1 MKKLKIEVLKRQEV
15 SKINLRSLRKQE
27 HVPCVMYGAGTE
39 VYFHAHKNNFRNLI
53 YTDQLYLVEI
63 DMEGELHKCIFQSV
77 QFDPVS
83 DEILHIDFIEVKE
96 DKEVTVKLPINFIGR
111 AAGVRSGGRLLSRRR
126 SLKIKAFI
134 KDNSLIISSFKD

>member
-83 DEILHIDFIEVKE
+83 DEILHIDFIEVKC
-96 DKEVTVKLPINFIGR
+96 
-111 AAGVRSGGRLLSRRR
+111 
-126 SLKIKAFI
+126 
-134 KDNSLIISSFKD
+134 